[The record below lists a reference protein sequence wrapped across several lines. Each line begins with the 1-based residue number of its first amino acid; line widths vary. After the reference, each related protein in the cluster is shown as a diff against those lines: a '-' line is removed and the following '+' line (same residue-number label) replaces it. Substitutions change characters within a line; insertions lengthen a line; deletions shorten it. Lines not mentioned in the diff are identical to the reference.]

1 MLHPNFD
8 YLLTVTDYQRARNVL
23 QPEPY
28 PLDFPDLPKLQLLQ
42 KQAELMNLGD
52 KFYRVPQ
59 TTRFV
64 DGPNSTGVEM
74 QASALTGQDATG
86 LNDGSKSTTLVNYLS
101 DAWNWGAEMFCECE
115 VRYIKKAPSGEGY
128 IVYFAWHGSKRGAF
142 KNYLYEDLMWVH
154 AKKCVFLGAG
164 SLGTTEIL
172 LRSKE
177 VGLKVSD
184 TVGTGMSGNGDI
196 LAFG

>member
-1 MLHPNFD
+1 MEP
-8 YLLTVTDYQRARNVL
+8 T
-23 QPEPY
+23 PY
-28 PLDFPDLPKLQLLQ
+28 PLNFPDLPKLELLK
-42 KQAELMNLGD
+42 KQAELMGLGD

-59 TTRFV
+59 TTRFI

-74 QASALTGQDATG
+74 QASALTGMDPTG
-86 LNDGSKSTTLVNYLS
+86 VNDGSKSSTLVNYLS

-115 VRYIKKAPSGEGY
+115 VRFIKKAPEGEGY

-142 KNYLYEDLMWVH
+142 KKNIYEDLMWVH

-172 LRSKE
+172 LRSKQM
-177 VGLKVSD
+177 GLKISD
-184 TVGTGMSGNGDI
+184 NVGTGMSGNGDI

>member
-1 MLHPNFD
+1 
-8 YLLTVTDYQRARNVL
+8 LL
-23 QPEPY
+23 
-28 PLDFPDLPKLQLLQ
+28 K
-42 KQAELMNLGD
+42 KQAEVMGWGN

-59 TTRFV
+59 TTRFI

-74 QASALTGQDATG
+74 QASALTGQDPTG
-86 LNDGSKSTTLVNYLS
+86 VNDGSKSSTLVNYLS

-115 VRYIKKAPSGEGY
+115 VRFIRKAPDEGY

-142 KNYLYEDLMWVH
+142 EKNIYEDLMWVH

-172 LRSKE
+172 LRSKQM
-177 VGLKVSD
+177 GMKISD
-184 TVGTGMSGNGDI
+184 SVGTGMSGNGDI